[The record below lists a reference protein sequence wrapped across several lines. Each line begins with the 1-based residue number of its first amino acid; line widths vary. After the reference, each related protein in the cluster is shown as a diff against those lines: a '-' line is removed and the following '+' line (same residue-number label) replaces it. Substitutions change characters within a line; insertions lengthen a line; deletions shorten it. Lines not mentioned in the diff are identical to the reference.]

1 MFLRIPE
8 DEIDYIN
15 RVYLVKSQAYLK
27 RIRSAEDFDDYSFSA
42 DGKLRGVDAPR
53 PFCILDFQT
62 WLAQHSVPTQNVLV
76 THKPDPEVA
85 LLPPSAVITEAR
97 YEDGHD
103 LHTINL
109 PQKNFD
115 LAIVSQT
122 LEHVY
127 NPTQVMERIC
137 AHLKPG
143 GYFFT
148 SVPTTNIPHDTPFHF
163 QQFYPAGLATLGMQT
178 GFDIVEMGFWGNQE
192 YLLKLFSTY
201 EWTDIYGLDDLTADP
216 RYPVACWALFRKSQ
230 HIYRGH
236 SSAT

>member
-1 MFLRIPE
+1 MFREFSIE
-8 DEIDYIN
+8 DIHSIYQRHI
-15 RVYLVKSQAYLK
+15 VKGSAYLR
-27 RIRSAEDFDDYSFSA
+27 RIQTAADFDDFSFSA
-42 DGKLRGVDAPR
+42 EGRLKGVDAPR
-53 PFCILDFQT
+53 PFCLLDFQT
-62 WLAQHSVPTQNVLV
+62 WMAKHSVPTQNVLV

-85 LLPPSAVITEAR
+85 LLPLSAIFTEAR

-103 LHTINL
+103 LHTLDL

-127 NPTQVMERIC
+127 NPARVMERIH

-148 SVPTTNIPHDTPFHF
+148 SVPTTNVPHDTPFHF
-163 QQFYPAGLATLGMQT
+163 QQFYPAGLATLGLQA
-178 GFDIVEMGFWGNQE
+178 GFEIVEMGFWGNQE

-201 EWTDIYGLDDLTADP
+201 EWSDIYGLSDLTADP
-216 RYPVACWALFRKSQ
+216 RHPVACWALFRKPQ
-230 HIYRGH
+230 DLCG
-236 SSAT
+236 